1 VVVWAASGAAVAVP
15 ARRVPTRRVVRRE
28 EDRIAWFRQGAV
40 NAARV
45 VG

>member
-1 VVVWAASGAAVAVP
+1 VVVWATSGAAAAVP
-15 ARRVPTRRVVRRE
+15 ARRVPTRREVRRE
-28 EDRIAWFRQGAV
+28 GSRIVWFRQGAV